1 MFNHKLGFE
10 SCVFGRGWRFKISP
24 WKKRQHRRHDEFEKI
39 TFKVVTEQVTL
50 KNMMFAPAYVSRRLL
65 LVEFKVSKLSLLTPA
80 MEASCHPLT
89 EQLVKH
95 GLLNVAKVKPH
106 IVY

>member
-1 MFNHKLGFE
+1 L
-10 SCVFGRGWRFKISP
+10 KISP